1 MVSLQTNPIISPFT
15 WTFQVGW
22 VIHKNNTCESCSSS
36 ASFFKCDIFH
46 GKPPEHSDV
55 LKLVVSRLPE
65 QEINVISLQQ
75 SLNDAEHTDECYLIT
90 HHRVLIGFQ

>member
-15 WTFQVGW
+15 WTFQVGG
-22 VIHKNNTCESCSSS
+22 VIHKNKRCESCSGS
-36 ASFFKCDIFH
+36 ASFSKRDIFH
-46 GKPPEHSDV
+46 RKSREHSDV
-55 LKLVVSRLPE
+55 LKPIVSGLPE